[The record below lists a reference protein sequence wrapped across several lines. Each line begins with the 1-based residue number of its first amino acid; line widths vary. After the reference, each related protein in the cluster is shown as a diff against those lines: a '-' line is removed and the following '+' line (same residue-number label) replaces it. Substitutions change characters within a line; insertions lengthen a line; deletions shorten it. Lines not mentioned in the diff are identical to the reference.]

1 MRAAD
6 AAGVH
11 LVGVSVRADAAGVHR
26 GAGPAAAPDATPD
39 PSPSPNPNPNQV
51 FTEVLGPLQHL
62 MESELTRRILRAV
75 PLLSHLTEAERDGVI
90 SQLKE
95 TKYAPT
101 EFIIRQVR
109 EI

>member
-1 MRAAD
+1 MKGRWNGD
-6 AAGVH
+6 IGGIWGRYRGD
-11 LVGVSVRADAAGVHR
+11 VGEIAHVGDLL
-26 GAGPAAAPDATPD
+26 PPI
-39 PSPSPNPNPNQV
+39 SPLYLPYISLYLPYISPISPY
-51 FTEVLGPLQHL
+51 
-62 MESELTRRILRAV
+62 RILRAV